1 MTAVEVRWYPDHR
14 KPKNAKQA
22 VEAIERAFGPTEAGR
37 VDLDM
42 TECGWHVSRA
52 ERLTVAKG
60 EGAPAG
66 FEDMRAEVEVALA
79 AAGLVISHRVE
90 PVGLPKQETAGRRP
104 HGSKQGRITAHQE
117 GCQTGAAQAPD
128 AERIDRS
135 APLSSSGERRSDERL
150 DQPVWL
156 TLRLIDEAGRRL
168 QEERTVAENI
178 SPAGA
183 RVATSLWW
191 LTIGDIVQVEEV
203 DQPFRQAWAAIRS
216 TYVGPDGTSRLN
228 LSFVSPFEPCPGQ
241 SD

>member
-1 MTAVEVRWYPDHR
+1 LVDVRWYPDHR

-60 EGAPAG
+60 EKAPAG
-66 FEDMRAEVEVALA
+66 FEDMRTEVEVALA
-79 AAGLVISHRVE
+79 AAGLVISHRLV
-90 PVGLPKQETAGRRP
+90 PLRLSRQDATGRMP
-104 HGSKQGRITAHQE
+104 HASKQGHITAHQE
-117 GCQTGAAQAPD
+117 GCQSGAELAPN
-128 AERIDRS
+128 AERIDRR
-135 APLSSSGERRSDERL
+135 APLSSSVERRSGERL
-150 DQPVWL
+150 NQPVWL
-156 TLRLIDEAGRRL
+156 IVRLIDEAGRRL
-168 QEERTVAENI
+168 HEERTIAENI

-203 DQPFRQAWAAIRS
+203 DQPFRQALATIRS
-216 TYVGPDGTSRLN
+216 MYVGPDGISRLN
-228 LSFVSPFEPCPGQ
+228 LSFMSPFESCPGQ

>member
-1 MTAVEVRWYPDHR
+1 MVEVRWYPDDR
-14 KPKNAKQA
+14 KPHNARDA
-22 VEAIERAFGPTEAGR
+22 VRAIERAFAPAEVGR

-42 TECGWHVSRA
+42 VECGWHVSRA
-52 ERLTVAKG
+52 ERLRVGRG
-60 EGAPAG
+60 ERAQPAL
-66 FEDMRAEVEVALA
+66 EDMRTEVEDALA

-90 PVGLPKQETAGRRP
+90 PLRLPRQEMGGRMP
-104 HGSKQGRITAHQE
+104 NASKQSRITAHQE

-178 SPAGA
+178 GPAGA

-203 DQPFRQAWAAIRS
+203 DQPFRQAWAAIRN

-228 LSFVSPFEPCPGQ
+228 LSFVSPFESCPGQ